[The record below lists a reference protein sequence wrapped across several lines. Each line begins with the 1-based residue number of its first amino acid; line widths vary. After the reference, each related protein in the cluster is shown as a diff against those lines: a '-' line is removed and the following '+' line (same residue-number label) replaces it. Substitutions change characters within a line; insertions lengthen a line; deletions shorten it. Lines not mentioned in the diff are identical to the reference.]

1 MNDLLPA
8 QSAPLRGA
16 TLSLVGKSLVA
27 TGTKQVPPKRNNV
40 SGASGEETPGADSK
54 KVSTSPRSRTKLQ
67 AVREEDDEDAYG
79 LVHTSLAKKRLTEDA
94 KRLEND
100 LAKKSCRR
108 STYDP
113 KFLERAL
120 HP

>member
-1 MNDLLPA
+1 M
-8 QSAPLRGA
+8 
-16 TLSLVGKSLVA
+16 
-27 TGTKQVPPKRNNV
+27 
-40 SGASGEETPGADSK
+40 
-54 KVSTSPRSRTKLQ
+54 
-67 AVREEDDEDAYG
+67 REEDDEDAYG
-79 LVHTSLAKKRLTEDA
+79 LVHTSLAKKRLTEES

-120 HP
+120 QPPQRRKAK